1 MKFAALVKGTADVRP
16 VELMLPGREQP
27 IVLGQRALSA
37 WEEKEVI
44 DRALL
49 MFDPKGL
56 SKPDTNDPRYVIAVW
71 AHTLAIACQCMDG
84 EDKGQPFFAD
94 AVEIL
99 RELDRDRVSYLY
111 EMQQRIQEDHGMRK
125 ERMTPDEMMAAVH
138 EIVTK
143 EVGADD
149 LPFWKWGPSL
159 RASFMHF
166 MASMLFHSA
175 PDRSLFTSTSENVA
189 KSASPTPN
197 PE

>member
-16 VELMLPGREQP
+16 VELMLPGHEQP
-27 IVLGQRALSA
+27 IVLGQRPLSA

-56 SKPDTNDPRYVIAVW
+56 SKPDANDPRYVIAVW

-138 EIVTK
+138 QIVTE
-143 EVGADD
+143 EVGADT
-149 LPFWKWGPSL
+149 LPFWKWGPAL
-159 RASFMHF
+159 RASFMHHL
-166 MASMLFHSA
+166 ACLLYYSRQDKSHSG
-175 PDRSLFTSTSENVA
+175 LTSESDSTQGP
-189 KSASPTPN
+189 KT
-197 PE
+197 E